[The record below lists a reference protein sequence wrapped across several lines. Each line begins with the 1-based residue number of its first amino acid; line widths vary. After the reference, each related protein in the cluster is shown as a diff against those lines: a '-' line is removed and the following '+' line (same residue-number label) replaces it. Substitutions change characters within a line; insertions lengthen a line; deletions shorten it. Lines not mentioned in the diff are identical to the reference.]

1 MASMD
6 RGMRRNPAARPRR
19 RATEEVE
26 ETPEVTEE
34 PTEEVEETPATEE
47 PTEDAE
53 NAAPATEEPQEA
65 PVAPE
70 EPEAQEKAEELPDGL
85 TIEKTLEWV
94 GDDGARAQVALDAEN
109 KRDKPRKWALKEL
122 EKLVQ
127 ADLL

>member
-19 RATEEVE
+19 RATEQPEGVTPE
-26 ETPEVTEE
+26 ETL
-34 PTEEVEETPATEE
+34 ETP
-47 PTEDAE
+47 EDAE
-53 NAAPATEEPQEA
+53 NPAPAAEEPQEA

-70 EPEAQEKAEELPDGL
+70 EPEAQESAEELPEGL
-85 TIEKTLEWV
+85 TVEKTLEWV
-94 GDDGARAQVALDAEN
+94 GDDGTRAQVALDAEN
-109 KRDKPRKWALKEL
+109 ERDKPRKWALKEL

>member
-19 RATEEVE
+19 RATEEPVE
-26 ETPEVTEE
+26 V
-34 PTEEVEETPATEE
+34 TEEVEETPEE
-47 PTEDAE
+47 PTQAAE
-53 NAAPATEEPQEA
+53 NPAPAAEESPEV

-70 EPEAQEKAEELPDGL
+70 EDETQEKAEELPEGL
-85 TIEKTLEWV
+85 TVDKTPEGA
-94 GDDGARAQVALDAEN
+94 GDDGTRAQIALDAEN

>member
-19 RATEEVE
+19 RETEQPVEAPEEVD
-26 ETPEVTEE
+26 ETP
-34 PTEEVEETPATEE
+34 VETAEA
-47 PTEDAE
+47 AE
-53 NAAPATEEPQEA
+53 NAAPAAEEPQEA

-70 EPEAQEKAEELPDGL
+70 EPETQESAEELPEGL
-85 TIEKTLEWV
+85 TVEKTLEWV
-94 GDDGARAQVALDAEN
+94 GDDGTRAQIALDAEN
-109 KRDKPRKWALKEL
+109 GRDKPRKWALKEL